1 MKYINLLKKVVD
13 RSPGRRQID
22 ISLDQDRS
30 ASVPGE
36 GQMYDHLDIMRW

>member
-1 MKYINLLKKVVD
+1 MKYINLLEKVVD
-13 RSPGRRQID
+13 RLLGRRQID
-22 ISLDQDRS
+22 ISLYQDQS